1 MEYSISAYNQCT
13 CSCAHPNPN
22 VYMKRKSTRQP
33 YSIGISIVR
42 VFELHE
48 KCIIELVDPTVLPG
62 ISENNLNQIANKY
75 SVRNIN
81 VICILGVSK
90 IWMEVDPNCRF
101 QQKLSRI

>member
-22 VYMKRKSTRQP
+22 VHMKRKSTRKP

-42 VFELHE
+42 VFVLHE
-48 KCIIELVDPTVLPG
+48 EHIIELVDLTVLPG
-62 ISENNLNQIANKY
+62 IIKNNLNQIANEY

-81 VICILGVSK
+81 VICFLGVSK

-101 QQKLSRI
+101 QQKVSRI